1 MAQVT
6 QPDYIEGN
14 ITPVQNSTRLVGQ
27 SVFVGMTGGV
37 QLNSQLVTS
46 PGTFV
51 GIDGHRN

>member
-6 QPDYIEGN
+6 QPDYVEAN
-14 ITPVQNSTRLVGQ
+14 VTHVENTTRLVGQ

-46 PGTFV
+46 PGTFC